1 MKIGL
6 FGGTFDPVHRC
17 HVAVATQVRDRLHLD
32 RVLLIPSGDPPHK
45 PPGALAPAFHRL
57 AMVRLAVAGEASL
70 EVSELEIQ
78 RPAKSYS
85 IETVRTLKDQYGPGA
100 DLFFLIGLDA
110 FLELP
115 TWKDAPSLLSLCHFV
130 VVSRPPCRFAGL
142 RALPVLPSLDP
153 AALAHIDSQGQGRL
167 DIPLPGGTSLIL
179 LALPP
184 CEASATDIRRRLRE
198 RLPLSNLL
206 PASVESYIMQHR
218 LYQEASDR
226 TRVEG

>member
-17 HVAVATQVRDRLHLD
+17 HVAVATQVRDRLRLD

-45 PPGALAPAFHRL
+45 PPGTLAPAFHRL
-57 AMVRLAVAGEASL
+57 EMVRLAIAGEACL
-70 EVSELEIQ
+70 EASELEIQ

-85 IETVRTLKDQYGPGA
+85 IETVRTLKEQYGPGA
-100 DLFFLIGLDA
+100 ELFFLIGLDA
-110 FLELP
+110 FLEFH
-115 TWKDAPSLLSLCHFV
+115 TWKDAPVLLRLCHFV
-130 VVSRPPCRFAGL
+130 VVPRPPGRYAAL
-142 RALPVLPSLDP
+142 TALPVLPALDP
-153 AALAHIDSQGQGRL
+153 AALAHIDSLGQGQL

-198 RLPLSNLL
+198 RRPLSNLL
-206 PASVESYIMQHR
+206 PASVESYIIRHR

>member
-17 HVAVATQVRDRLHLD
+17 HVAVATQVRDKLHLD

-45 PPGALAPAFHRL
+45 PLGTLAPAIHRL
-57 AMVRLAVAGEASL
+57 AMVRLAIAGEPSL
-70 EVSELEIQ
+70 EASELEIQ

-85 IETVRTLKDQYGPGA
+85 IETVRTLKSQYGPGA
-100 DLFFLIGLDA
+100 ELFFLIGLDA

-130 VVSRPPCRFAGL
+130 VVSRPPSRYAAL
-142 RALPVLPSLDP
+142 TALPMLPPFDS

-167 DIPLPGGTSLIL
+167 DIPLPEGTSLIL

-206 PASVESYIMQHR
+206 PASVESYIIQHR

-226 TRVEG
+226 TGVEG

>member
-17 HVAVATQVRDRLHLD
+17 HVAVATQVRDLLHLD

-45 PPGALAPAFHRL
+45 PLGTLAPAFHRL
-57 AMVRLAVAGEASL
+57 EMVRLAIAGEPSL
-70 EVSELEIQ
+70 EASELEIR

-85 IETVRTLKDQYGPGA
+85 IETVRTLKDQYGLGTE
-100 DLFFLIGLDA
+100 LFFLIGLDA

-130 VVSRPPCRFAGL
+130 VVSRPLCHFAAL
-142 RALPVLPSLDP
+142 RALPMLPPLNP
-153 AALAHIDSQGQGRL
+153 AALAHIDSQSRGRL
-167 DIPLPGGTSLIL
+167 DIPLPEGTGLIL

-184 CEASATDIRRRLRE
+184 CEASATDVRRRLRE

-206 PASVESYIMQHR
+206 PALVESYIMRHR
-218 LYQEASDR
+218 LYQEAPDR

>member
-17 HVAVATQVRDRLHLD
+17 HVAVATQVRDLLHLD

-45 PPGALAPAFHRL
+45 PLGTLAPAFHRL
-57 AMVRLAVAGEASL
+57 EMVRLAIAGEPSL
-70 EVSELEIQ
+70 EASELEIR

-85 IETVRTLKDQYGPGA
+85 IETVRTLKEQYGPGA
-100 DLFFLIGLDA
+100 ELFFLIGLDA
-110 FLELP
+110 FLELH

-130 VVSRPPCRFAGL
+130 VVSRPLCHFTAL
-142 RALPVLPSLDP
+142 RALPMLPPLDP

-206 PASVESYIMQHR
+206 PALVESYIMRHR
-218 LYQEASDR
+218 LYQEAPDR